1 VNREMNNLIETLKK
15 SEEET
20 MKAQQD
26 NETDEAE
33 GVDDMA
39 EDNDAE
45 GVDGMA
51 DADAD
56 EAEDVNDEAEDDDVG
71 DADEAGMTAEGP
83 DKSDLSDDAVE
94 NGKAV
99 ISAKNKGKKI
109 LNPSNGKIH
118 GGAHA
123 NGKTAIVQVE
133 KIDVPGKRRGGG
145 GGSGRAGKKAKRCLN
160 TGQAM

>member
-51 DADAD
+51 DADA
-56 EAEDVNDEAEDDDVG
+56 DEAEDDDVG